1 MKIPFLD
8 LGSSYRELK
17 SELDAAVLRV
27 ANSGR
32 YIFGEEI
39 EHFEREWAS
48 YCEADYAV
56 GVGNGLDALYFALR
70 AVGVGPGDEVI
81 VPSHTF
87 VATWLAVTRCGAVP
101 VPVEPDGRTYNIDV
115 TLIKDAITEKTK
127 AIVPVHLYG
136 QPADLDLILEIA
148 RNFKLSV
155 VEDAAQAH
163 GARYKGRRIGS
174 HGDVVAWSFYPGK
187 NLGALGDGGA
197 ITTNDKEIA
206 SQIRVLGNYGSR
218 TKYVNEVRGENSRLD
233 PIQAAALRVKLRY
246 LDEWNLRR
254 RQQARSYIDYFA
266 RGAEEIVGEG
276 KSSVLGKDAPSALG
290 IPYVPDYAEPVWHLF
305 VIQSA
310 QRNHLRQ
317 QLEKR
322 GIEVGIHYPIPPHKQ
337 AAFGDLH
344 IESLARAE
352 SLAKRVLSL
361 PVSPQISLS
370 EIHKVSAA
378 VIRATSR
385 T

>member
-1 MKIPFLD
+1 VKIPFLD

-101 VPVEPDGRTYNIDV
+101 VPVEPDVRTYNIDV

-136 QPADLDLILEIA
+136 QPADLDSILEIA
-148 RNFKLSV
+148 RNFKLRV

-276 KSSVLGKDAPSALG
+276 KSSVLGKDAHSALG